1 MLGIYIMSIFKR
13 AAASLAVLV
22 VADALCA
29 QDATPS
35 PLTALR
41 DGDYAKALGL
51 EIDASGFGMGT
62 RSSRFALLV
71 DDGVVTQTFI
81 EAAPTEL
88 KASSA
93 ENVLNSL

>member
-1 MLGIYIMSIFKR
+1 
-13 AAASLAVLV
+13 
-22 VADALCA
+22 
-29 QDATPS
+29 
-35 PLTALR
+35 
-41 DGDYAKALGL
+41 
-51 EIDASGFGMGT
+51 MGT